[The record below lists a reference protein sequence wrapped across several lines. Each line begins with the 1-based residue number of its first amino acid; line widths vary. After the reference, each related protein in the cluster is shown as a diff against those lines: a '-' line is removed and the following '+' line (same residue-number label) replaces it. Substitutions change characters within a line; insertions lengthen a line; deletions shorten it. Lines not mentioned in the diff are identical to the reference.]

1 MCSMASLL
9 ARRSDNTGH
18 LKTDNGSDMNIYDA
32 ILVIEDDE
40 DIRQMICD
48 ILEEEGYDTLQAA
61 NGLEGISVLKKH
73 PDIGLIV
80 TDLLMPE
87 KEGLETITEIR
98 KDYPMLKILA
108 ISGGG
113 ICIPESY
120 LNLAKAMGADATL
133 CKPFGSRELLN
144 AIGNLGR

>member
-1 MCSMASLL
+1 MK
-9 ARRSDNTGH
+9 RNTP
-18 LKTDNGSDMNIYDA
+18 

-48 ILEEEGYDTLQAA
+48 ILEDDGYSTLQASDG
-61 NGLEGISVLKKH
+61 NEGLMVLRKTPGIS
-73 PDIGLIV
+73 III

-87 KEGLETITEIR
+87 KEGIETISEIR
-98 KDYPMLKILA
+98 KDFAWIRILA

-113 ICIPESY
+113 IYIPENY

-133 CKPFGSRELLN
+133 SKPFGSSELLSVIEELN
-144 AIGNLGR
+144 R

>member
-1 MCSMASLL
+1 MKI
-9 ARRSDNTGH
+9 H
-18 LKTDNGSDMNIYDA
+18 DA

-40 DIRQMICD
+40 DIRQMICE

-61 NGLEGISVLKKH
+61 NGIEGIEMLRKH
-73 PDIGLIV
+73 QEIGIIV

-87 KEGLETITEIR
+87 KEGIETITDIR
-98 KDYPMLKILA
+98 KDYPRLRILA

-120 LNLAKAMGADATL
+120 LSLAKAMGADATL
-133 CKPFGSRELLN
+133 SKPFGTQELLD
-144 AIGNLGR
+144 AIENLIH

>member
-1 MCSMASLL
+1 MKSN
-9 ARRSDNTGH
+9 DP
-18 LKTDNGSDMNIYDA
+18 
-32 ILVIEDDE
+32 ILVIEDEE

-48 ILEEEGYDTLQAA
+48 ILEDDGYNTVQASNGNEGLTILRKTPE
-61 NGLEGISVLKKH
+61 LSI
-73 PDIGLIV
+73 II

-87 KEGLETITEIR
+87 KEGIETISELR
-98 KDYPMLKILA
+98 KDFPWIKILA

-133 CKPFGSRELLN
+133 CKPFGRSELLSVVEELN
-144 AIGNLGR
+144 R

>member
-1 MCSMASLL
+1 MKI
-9 ARRSDNTGH
+9 H
-18 LKTDNGSDMNIYDA
+18 DA

-40 DIRQMICD
+40 DIRQMICE

-61 NGLEGISVLKKH
+61 NGLEGIEMLRKH
-73 PDIGLIV
+73 QEIGVIV

-87 KEGLETITEIR
+87 KEGIETITDIR
-98 KDYPMLKILA
+98 KDYPRLRILA

-120 LNLAKAMGADATL
+120 LSLAKAMGADATL
-133 CKPFGSRELLN
+133 SKPFGTQELLD
-144 AIGNLGR
+144 AIENLIH

>member
-1 MCSMASLL
+1 MRLH
-9 ARRSDNTGH
+9 DT
-18 LKTDNGSDMNIYDA
+18 

-48 ILEEEGYDTLQAA
+48 ILDDDGYDTLQAS
-61 NGLEGISVLKKH
+61 NGLEGIEVLRKH
-73 PDIGLIV
+73 SDIGIIV

-98 KDYPMLKILA
+98 KDYPRLRILA

-120 LNLAKAMGADATL
+120 LSLAKAMGADATL
-133 CKPFGSRELLN
+133 SKPFGSRELLN
-144 AIGNLGR
+144 AIEKLAR

>member
-1 MCSMASLL
+1 MP
-9 ARRSDNTGH
+9 G
-18 LKTDNGSDMNIYDA
+18 KGSEAVSVKSTNEQSTMKSNDP
-32 ILVIEDDE
+32 ILVIEDEE

-48 ILEEEGYDTLQAA
+48 ILEDDGYSTVQASNGNEGLMILRKTP
-61 NGLEGISVLKKH
+61 EFSI
-73 PDIGLIV
+73 II

-87 KEGLETITEIR
+87 KEGIETISELR
-98 KDYPMLKILA
+98 KDFPWIKILA

-133 CKPFGSRELLN
+133 CKPFGRSELLSVIEELN
-144 AIGNLGR
+144 R